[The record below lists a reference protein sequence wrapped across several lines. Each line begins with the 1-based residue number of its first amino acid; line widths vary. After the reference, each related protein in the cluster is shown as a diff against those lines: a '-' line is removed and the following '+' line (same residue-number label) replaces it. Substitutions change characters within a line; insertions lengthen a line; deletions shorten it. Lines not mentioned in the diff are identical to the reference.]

1 MKGFDVTVTGGNV
14 VTAWGEVQTTIGI
27 ISGKV
32 AALLDPA
39 TPVKARVAV
48 DANGKTVLPGLVDAH
63 VHFRE
68 PGLAHKE
75 GFETGT
81 KAAAAGGVTTVM
93 VQPTD
98 DPVTALPHDFIEKR
112 RLAEGRA
119 YVDYALQVC
128 VGEELSHIKTLADMG
143 AVSFEL
149 FLAYPAP
156 PHRITS
162 NDLLLACL
170 ERIADVGAVAGIDPS
185 DQSIVDGRT
194 ARIQASGA
202 RDPSAFLRSRPP
214 VAEAYGTVRA
224 CVAAQ
229 ATKARVHL
237 RQLSCRTSVDL
248 LDKMRDR
255 CSGLSA
261 EVCPHY
267 LVLSEEDFLRQG
279 YLAKMAPPLRSQDDI
294 EALWRALSNRVVDI
308 VATDHAPHLPE
319 EKAAGRDDIWMVPNG
334 IPGLQT
340 FLPLMLDQVARG
352 RLTLQDLVRTCSET
366 PARLF
371 DLYPRKG
378 CLQPGSDADLVIVDP
393 ARSMMITNDNQYSKA
408 RNTPFAGWSI
418 QGCPVLT
425 MVRGHVVMSDGRIEG
440 SPLGEFVAPSR

>member
-128 VGEELSHIKTLADMG
+128 VGEELSHIKTLADIG

-185 DQSIVDGRT
+185 DQSIVGWPDRPHPGER
-194 ARIQASGA
+194 
-202 RDPSAFLRSRPP
+202 RSRSFRLPALPAPCGRSVRHRSGLRGSPGNESAGPFASTELPHVGGPAGQNAGPVQWAFGRGMSALPGSLRGGFPP
-214 VAEAYGTVRA
+214 PRLPRQDGAS
-224 CVAAQ
+224 AAQ
-229 ATKARVHL
+229 
-237 RQLSCRTSVDL
+237 
-248 LDKMRDR
+248 
-255 CSGLSA
+255 
-261 EVCPHY
+261 
-267 LVLSEEDFLRQG
+267 
-279 YLAKMAPPLRSQDDI
+279 
-294 EALWRALSNRVVDI
+294 
-308 VATDHAPHLPE
+308 
-319 EKAAGRDDIWMVPNG
+319 
-334 IPGLQT
+334 
-340 FLPLMLDQVARG
+340 
-352 RLTLQDLVRTCSET
+352 
-366 PARLF
+366 
-371 DLYPRKG
+371 
-378 CLQPGSDADLVIVDP
+378 
-393 ARSMMITNDNQYSKA
+393 
-408 RNTPFAGWSI
+408 
-418 QGCPVLT
+418 
-425 MVRGHVVMSDGRIEG
+425 
-440 SPLGEFVAPSR
+440 SR